1 MPILHDNRNMRPDL
15 LQDKTE
21 SVDDIFALADKEMQ
35 QQRQSQLFTPKKKR
49 IYWKSVLKKVSVVT
63 VIFAIIILCL
73 AGVWSFKMARNTMVS
88 EVQTQ
93 VLKEVRQM
101 KSSIAAKSESELT
114 DEDRFM
120 LEIFDVLT
128 EEEICNIIQTA
139 TSTEEIINFLI
150 EPNLDFSRY
159 LTIEQKIALEDISNR
174 YAEKIGTEI
183 VEYEKKMEEEEL
195 MGTTYPEEQDS
206 TEPTTAPPDNN

>member
-1 MPILHDNRNMRPDL
+1 
-15 LQDKTE
+15 
-21 SVDDIFALADKEMQ
+21 
-35 QQRQSQLFTPKKKR
+35 
-49 IYWKSVLKKVSVVT
+49 
-63 VIFAIIILCL
+63 
-73 AGVWSFKMARNTMVS
+73 MARNTMVS

-183 VEYEKKMEEEEL
+183 VEYEKNMEEEEL

-206 TEPTTAPPDNN
+206 TEPTTAPS